1 MNPDADLIKRS
12 HEGEKAARDEL
23 VRTNMGLVYMV
34 AGRFKNRGHEM
45 EELVQVGVIG
55 LLKAIDH
62 FDVSLNLAFSTYGV
76 PVIAGE
82 IRRFLRDDGMVQVS
96 RSLKEN
102 AYKISKARD
111 ALQEKLQRE
120 PGIMELSK
128 ATGLQPEEIVQAVEA
143 NREVESIYKPVYS
156 QDGEEL
162 LYVDKLCSENRE
174 EEVLNR
180 MVVQQLMER
189 LPDLE
194 QKVIKMRY
202 FENKTQTK
210 VAELLGMSQV
220 QVSRLEKKIL
230 CRLREEL
237 RRR

>member
-82 IRRFLRDDGMVQVS
+82 IRRFLRDDGMVRVS

-111 ALQEKLQRE
+111 ALQEQLQRE

>member
-111 ALQEKLQRE
+111 ALQEQLQRE